1 MNIRYHAI
9 TASGLLLETPVL
21 LITLLITDVYDK
33 VYCTV
38 NCDVEDT
45 IAIISIFLQLEV
57 KSSKFMYGNTV

>member
-1 MNIRYHAI
+1 MNIRYQAI
-9 TASGLLLETPVL
+9 TASGLLLETPIL

-45 IAIISIFLQLEV
+45 IAIISICLQLEV